1 MRQPPSYARPGDR
14 LAPIA
19 IPEDRIAGLRYARLL
34 EDQWRILRREKP
46 HANRSLF
53 YDHVVIAHLLA
64 FFNPAVVSLRKIEDA
79 FENRSVRKH
88 FGTPRVP
95 KSTLADAQRM
105 FDPAVLLPLIESL
118 KARVGATP
126 HDPRL
131 DDLTRKLLAV
141 DGSFFAVAPRIL
153 WALFNQTTHAHTDR
167 PIRKGQVRGHFHFDI
182 LRGIP
187 DHVTLTDGR
196 AGEAEQLRIALQ
208 PGCLYLIDRGFQQ
221 YQLLRDIVRAH
232 SDFVVRFRKSARLDE
247 IETRTLAPADLEA
260 GVLSDTL
267 VRVGWRD
274 DQTPLDQPLRCVRIA
289 QADKPDEPI
298 LLLTNRT
305 DLAAHLIGLL
315 YRQRWQIELFFRW
328 LKCMAGFGHFFS
340 ESRAGMT
347 IQIYVAMIATL
358 LIAVETGSQP
368 SSYDYAL
375 MSLAVAGLASME
387 EVLATAARR
396 RAERQRAA
404 ERAKARAAARK
415 NAR

>member
-1 MRQPPSYARPGDR
+1 MRRRAPQAGPDDR
-14 LAPIA
+14 LAPIP
-19 IPEDRIAGLRYARLL
+19 IPEDRVAGLRYARLL
-34 EDQWRILRREKP
+34 DDQLRGLRAARDHP
-46 HANRSLF
+46 NRTLF
-53 YDHVVIAHLLA
+53 YDHVVITHLLA

-95 KSTLADAQRM
+95 KSTLADAQRL
-105 FDPAVLLPLIESL
+105 FDPALLLPLIESL
-118 KARVGATP
+118 RQRVRAAP

-131 DDLTRKLLAV
+131 DDVTRKLIAV
-141 DGSFFAVAPRIL
+141 DGSFFAVAPRVV
-153 WALFNQTTHAHTDR
+153 WALFNQTTKSDTDR

-182 LRGIP
+182 IRGIP
-187 DHVTLTDGR
+187 DHATLTDGR
-196 AGEAEQLRIALQ
+196 ASEAEQLRIALE

-221 YQLLRDIVRAH
+221 YQLLRDIVGAG
-232 SDFVVRFRKSARLDE
+232 SDFVVRLRKSARLE
-247 IETRTLAPADLEA
+247 AIESRPLTAADLEA

-267 VRVGWRD
+267 VRVGGRRD
-274 DQTPLDQPLRCVRIA
+274 PTALDQTLRCVRIA

-305 DLAAHLIGLL
+305 DLAANIVGLL
-315 YRQRWQIELFFRW
+315 YRHRWQVELFFRW
-328 LKCMAGFGHFFS
+328 LKCMAGFGHFLS
-340 ESRAGMT
+340 ESRDGMT
-347 IQIYVAMIATL
+347 IQLYVAVIATL
-358 LIAVETGSQP
+358 LIAVETGSRP

-375 MSLAVAGLASME
+375 MTLAVAGLASME

-404 ERAKARAAARK
+404 AHAKARAAERK